1 MIGENGP
8 RNDVKERR
16 RKNVK
21 RRSWEKASNK
31 VKRNVA
37 PIGWRKRKSWKLRG
51 KKRNGGRGDGSIEKE
66 NPGEFCEGILWARG
80 SVERG
85 EAASAS
91 AVAGEREEDGENG
104 RAIGPARLMT
114 RGIKQY

>member
-1 MIGENGP
+1 M
-8 RNDVKERR
+8 
-16 RKNVK
+16 
-21 RRSWEKASNK
+21 
-31 VKRNVA
+31 
-37 PIGWRKRKSWKLRG
+37 
-51 KKRNGGRGDGSIEKE
+51 
-66 NPGEFCEGILWARG
+66 
-80 SVERG
+80 ERG